1 MNSRAGFVP
10 GAKKDPYFLRR
21 EEGGVCRGDE
31 IKTLMVDGLDVL
43 RGMRGKSRHRKTPKS
58 SSICLTGGERQQGG
72 FGSVSEYIRLDTA
85 CTCRVWKF
93 SHITCICITSLY
105 DGK

>member
-21 EEGGVCRGDE
+21 EEGG
-31 IKTLMVDGLDVL
+31 DGLDVL
-43 RGMRGKSRHRKTPKS
+43 RGTRGKSRHRKTPKS
-58 SSICLTGGERQQGG
+58 SGICLTGGERQQGG
-72 FGSVSEYIRLDTA
+72 FGSVSEYVRLDTA
-85 CTCRVWKF
+85 CTCRVWQF
-93 SHITCICITSLY
+93 SHITCICTTSLY